1 MGRRNKAYSKDLHQQ
16 AYDRLT
22 GMQAFGES
30 KKEAVANGTEKE
42 KIFSF
47 NTYKSYWKH
56 TKYFIKYIKENH
68 PECTTLKSAKKYVNE
83 WLQTRADQG
92 LSAWTVQLE
101 AKAMGKLYG
110 ISPDD
115 ENYFKPPKR
124 NREDIKR
131 SRGDRV
137 RDKHFSKTNND
148 ELIKFCKGTG
158 LRRAELGELRGKDLV
173 TREEIEAEISQLESR
188 PAAELT
194 PADTKRL
201 EMLQDT
207 RLFEGDYFTHVRN
220 GKGGRERMSPIIGP
234 NTEQIVERIKST
246 PAEEKVWQ
254 HIHQSADIHGYRAEY
269 ATIIYKAKARA
280 IEEIPYDRVN
290 RGTGR
295 KYQSEVYTCRKDEAG
310 RKLDK
315 AAMLVCSKALGHNRI
330 EVVANNYIR
339 GL

>member
-16 AYDRLT
+16 AYDSLT

-83 WLQTRADQG
+83 WLQTRVDQG

-173 TREEIEAEISQLESR
+173 TREEIEAEISQIESR
-188 PAAELT
+188 PAEELT

-290 RGTGR
+290 KGSGR
-295 KYQSEVYTCRKDEAG
+295 KYQSDVYICRKDEAG

-315 AAMLVCSKALGHNRI
+315 VAMLVCSKALGHNRI
-330 EVVANNYIR
+330 SVVADNYIR

>member
-83 WLQTRADQG
+83 WLQTRVDQG

-173 TREEIEAEISQLESR
+173 TREQIEAEISQLESR

>member
-83 WLQTRADQG
+83 WLQARVAQG

-173 TREEIEAEISQLESR
+173 TREQIEAEIAQLESR
-188 PAAELT
+188 PAAERT

-201 EMLQDT
+201 EILQDT

>member
-56 TKYFIKYIKENH
+56 TKYFIKYIKEKH
-68 PECTTLKSAKKYVNE
+68 PECTTLKSAKKYANE
-83 WLQTRADQG
+83 WLQSRVDHG

-101 AKAMGKLYG
+101 AKALGKLYG

-137 RDKHFSKTNND
+137 RDRHFSKTNND
-148 ELIKFCKGTG
+148 ELIKFCRGTG
-158 LRRAELGELRGKDLV
+158 LRRKELQELRGKDLV
-173 TREEIEAEISQLESR
+173 SREQIEK
-188 PAAELT
+188 ELT
-194 PADTKRL
+194 ELQRVPEEQRAPSVTKRI
-201 EMLQDT
+201 EMLQDA
-207 RLFEGDYFTHVRN
+207 LMSVSYTHLTL
-220 GKGGRERMSPIIGP
+220 P
-234 NTEQIVERIKST
+234 
-246 PAEEKVWQ
+246 
-254 HIHQSADIHGYRAEY
+254 
-269 ATIIYKAKARA
+269 TI
-280 IEEIPYDRVN
+280 
-290 RGTGR
+290 
-295 KYQSEVYTCRKDEAG
+295 
-310 RKLDK
+310 
-315 AAMLVCSKALGHNRI
+315 CS
-330 EVVANNYIR
+330 V
-339 GL
+339 